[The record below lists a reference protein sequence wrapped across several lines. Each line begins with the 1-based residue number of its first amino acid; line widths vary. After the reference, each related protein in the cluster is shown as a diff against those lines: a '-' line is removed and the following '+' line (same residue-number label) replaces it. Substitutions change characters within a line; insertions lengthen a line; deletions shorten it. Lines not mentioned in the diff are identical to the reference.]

1 MTFIARQPDYSG
13 DGVAVWV
20 GETKD
25 KKPTL
30 TIKILNSISV
40 KAFKNEP
47 KEEEN
52 PQEI

>member
-1 MTFIARQPDYSG
+1 MTFKARQPDYKG

-25 KKPTL
+25 KEPML
-30 TIKILNSISV
+30 TIKVLNSISV

-52 PQEI
+52 SQEI